1 MVPARP
7 PATNTPVPVPVA
19 PYAMALHRF
28 RIVRE
33 FGTSLQ
39 LIPSYEKMSEFVV
52 SPPATQ
58 TPLPTPLA
66 VVPVLVVVVA
76 GSTGAAYAIART
88 FNISVVAFVMGV
100 QRIPF

>member
-1 MVPARP
+1 
-7 PATNTPVPVPVA
+7 
-19 PYAMALHRF
+19 
-28 RIVRE
+28 
-33 FGTSLQ
+33 
-39 LIPSYEKMSEFVV
+39 MSEFVV

-66 VVPVLVVVVA
+66 VVLAVVLVVLVPVPVVA
-76 GSTGAAYAIART
+76 CSTGAAYAIART

>member
-1 MVPARP
+1 
-7 PATNTPVPVPVA
+7 
-19 PYAMALHRF
+19 
-28 RIVRE
+28 
-33 FGTSLQ
+33 
-39 LIPSYEKMSEFVV
+39 MSEFVV

-66 VVPVLVVVVA
+66 VAVA
-76 GSTGAAYAIART
+76 CSTGAAYAIART